1 MPASR
6 DNRLRRPSLV
16 AENARAP
23 CDSYLPPGGRLRPRR
38 RRHAPRSYAA
48 DLGADHDRAAHDV
61 AVARASSCSIP
72 LFGSRPLP
80 SVRRPRCRADV
91 VRLARAGLRPGEFAA
106 RLGFLKAKAV
116 YHLRVARRAGLV
128 PSTPKSR
135 PGPEEPNSARPS
147 AASKRFSPALR
158 GVISLMRRREYAV
171 TGARLKRAREA
182 AGTAWAGLEGLNMES
197 GTYYAAMRRTSFRLT
212 HAEVVEALAGAH
224 AGMPGP
230 LARLTTW
237 VHAAERYPPQPNS
250 DPRRVGEGNGRTPRA
265 QHSKRCAAAARL
277 CPSAWCSSGA
287 TGQR

>member
-265 QHSKRCAAAARL
+265 QHSKRCAAAAMIVSLRVV
-277 CPSAWCSSGA
+277 
-287 TGQR
+287 